1 MTPRDFATDVVRRL
15 RDAGYEALW
24 AGGCVRD
31 ERLGLTPDDYDV
43 ATNARPEDVQK
54 QFRRTIAIGAAFGV
68 IDVIGPRYGDGF
80 HNVQVATFRSDGTY
94 TDGRRP
100 DSVTFGTAEADAERR
115 DFTINGLFFD
125 PLENRLIDYVGGVA
139 DLDAKVLRAIGDPS
153 ARFAEDKL
161 RILRAVRM
169 ATRFDLTIDPA
180 TLAAAKAMA
189 SEIRAVSAERIA
201 EELRKLLAHPNRAR
215 GVTLLAE
222 FGLLPTILP
231 ELTEPVNG
239 SLIAALPR
247 STEFPLAFAALLLPL
262 SSRGAADIGERLRL
276 SNDEIRRITYLV
288 EHREALV
295 DAESL
300 PASRLYPMLTH
311 PFAVDLIALHRAA
324 GHSTAADFCER
335 TLRETAWDR
344 LDPPPLLTGDDLKV
358 AGYKPG
364 PNFKVVLDA
373 VRAKQLDGILVT
385 PEQALSEAKRL
396 LQP

>member
-15 RDAGYEALW
+15 REAGYEALW

-80 HNVQVATFRSDGTY
+80 HTVQVATFRSDGTY

-125 PLENRLIDYVGGVA
+125 PHENRLIDYVGGVA
-139 DLDAKVLRAIGDPS
+139 DLDAKILRAIGDPV
-153 ARFAEDKL
+153 ARFTEDKL

-169 ATRFDLTIDPA
+169 ATRFDLAIDPA

-189 SEIRAVSAERIA
+189 AEIRAVSAERIA
-201 EELRKLLAHPNRAR
+201 EELRKLLAHPNRVR
-215 GVTLLAE
+215 GVALLAE
-222 FGLLPTILP
+222 FGLLNAVLP
-231 ELTEPVNG
+231 ELNESVNE
-239 SLIAALPR
+239 SIIAALPCAA
-247 STEFPLAFAALLLPL
+247 EFPLAFAALVLPL
-262 SSRGAADIGERLRL
+262 SSRVAADIGDRLRL
-276 SNDEIRRITYLV
+276 SNDETRRITYLV
-288 EHREALV
+288 ENRMALV
-295 DAESL
+295 DAETL
-300 PASRLYPMLTH
+300 PASRLYPFLTH
-311 PFAVDLIALHRAA
+311 PFASDLIALHRAV
-324 GHSTAADFCER
+324 GHSAAADFCER
-335 TLRETAWDR
+335 TLRETARER
-344 LDPPPLLTGDDLKV
+344 LDPPPLLTGDNLKL

-364 PNFKVVLDA
+364 PEFKVVLEA
-373 VRAKQLDGILVT
+373 VRAKQLDGILST
-385 PEQALSEAKRL
+385 PEQALAEAKRL
-396 LQP
+396 LNS